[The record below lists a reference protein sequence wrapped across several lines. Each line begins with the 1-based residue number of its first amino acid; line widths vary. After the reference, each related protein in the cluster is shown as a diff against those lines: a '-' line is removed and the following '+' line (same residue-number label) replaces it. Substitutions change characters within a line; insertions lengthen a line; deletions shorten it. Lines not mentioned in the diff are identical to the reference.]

1 MASLSAQKAKKRI
14 TAKDIICLPANI
26 LSSWIDT
33 INPKN
38 IAKRYAKSIKENKA
52 VWVIALAIIAFI
64 VIRIAFMD
72 FDLSSLGINNSMF
85 CGGKTG
91 DIETRLKVSDKLNG
105 DGIESFYNTM
115 KPIGIALSVL
125 FWMIMLVGISVRDQ
139 FTVEQIAIHMIRL
152 ILPVWLINDK
162 GFYIM
167 QKLLSIGESIA
178 HDLSTQ
184 WIVDTQLDGAGDVKV
199 SLFNIIN
206 ALLPLFVLWLA
217 AIACQ
222 LVCWLTCFGRRIK
235 LEVLVAFAPIA
246 LSDVTGDSHSTSMR
260 YCRTVLAIA
269 LQGALILGV
278 GFIANK
284 VLEGIYQDPHMAAAA
299 GTSLTKL
306 IADGQIGFFDCLPAV
321 GVALTVIG
329 LFPKTEELAKTV
341 IGA

>member
-52 VWVIALAIIAFI
+52 VWVIALAIIAFLG
-64 VIRIAFMD
+64 IRIAFMD
-72 FDLSSLGINNSMF
+72 FDLSSLGIDNTMF
-85 CGGKTG
+85 CGGTTTE
-91 DIETRLKVSDKLNG
+91 IQQRLAVSGELSA
-105 DGIESFYNTM
+105 DGIEALYNAM
-115 KPIGIALSVL
+115 KPVGIALSVL

-162 GFYIM
+162 GFEIM
-167 QKLLSIGESIA
+167 QKMLSIGESIA
-178 HDLSTQ
+178 NDLANT
-184 WIVDTQLDGAGDVKV
+184 WAVNTTMNGAGDVKV

-217 AIACQ
+217 GIACQ

-235 LEVLVAFAPIA
+235 LELLVAFAPIA

-269 LQGALILGV
+269 LQGALILGI
-278 GFIANK
+278 GFIAEK
-284 VLEGIYQDPHMAAAA
+284 VLVSCYTGAVAGAASA
-299 GTSLTKL
+299 SLTKL
-306 IADGQIGFFDCLPAV
+306 VADGTIGFFDCLPAL

-329 LFPKTEELAKTV
+329 LFPKTEELAKSV